1 MRRNAGSFVREK
13 LLKQSFYV
21 LVGGGFLLGI
31 GIGSL
36 AHYSGI
42 WIGFPWS
49 SVPFVAVGLVAL
61 TAVHFLQR
69 GSNQWSIEN
78 LEKGLAAEGRVG
90 QIIELAITTENCAVS
105 HSVTSISKVGDI
117 DHLVAT
123 PVSLWVIETKYKRV
137 PKNVLPNVLSRIAAN
152 TKAVRQWAPE
162 GTLVRGCLVLA
173 YESKIRRRKYENR
186 GEEITVYTSQLLF
199 EEMRDEVRQEQLL
212 ERKIAPKIWNLSRV
226 PNLAKD

>member
-13 LLKQSFYV
+13 LLKQSSYV
-21 LVGGGFLLGI
+21 LVGGGILLGL

-42 WIGFPWS
+42 WIDFPWS
-49 SVPFVAVGLVAL
+49 SVPFLAVGLVAL
-61 TAVHFLQR
+61 TSVHFLQR
-69 GSNQWSIEN
+69 GSKRWSIKN
-78 LEKGLAAEGRVG
+78 LEKGLAAESRVG

-123 PVSLWVIETKYKRV
+123 PISLWVIETKYKKV
-137 PKNVLPNVLSRIAAN
+137 PRQEFPKVLSRIAAN
-152 TKAVRQWAPE
+152 TKEVRQWAPE
-162 GTLVRGCLVLA
+162 GTIVRGCLVLA

-186 GEEITVYTSQLLF
+186 GEEITAYTPQLLF

-212 ERKIAPKIWNLSRV
+212 ERKIAPEIWNLSRV
-226 PNLAKD
+226 PHL